1 MAGQVPHGGVSMG
14 AVMASPNPRAVPPPG
29 GRAPV
34 LARVVRDL
42 ARCLLA
48 EFPDRET
55 ALLAADLVR
64 AYAEAVRAQREGEP
78 CRTR

>member
-42 ARCLLA
+42 ARCLVG
-48 EFPDRET
+48 EFPDKET
-55 ALLAADLVR
+55 ALIAADLVR
-64 AYAEAVRAQREGEP
+64 AYAEAVRAQRDAGRAGP
-78 CRTR
+78 